1 MKRKH
6 TKLICLGLALCL
18 LTGLALGCGSS
29 ANDTKTA
36 SAEATV
42 QTTDQTMASVIRS
55 PRLGAWDSPPNGLT
69 APRPEVWDSRPNGPT
84 APRPGAC
91 PAAPAAWASLPQG
104 VPAAAPAAAARI

>member
-36 SAEATV
+36 SASSYTV
-42 QTTDQTMASVIRS
+42 SDFAFLSSCSFSLNSMVNS
-55 PRLGAWDSPPNGLT
+55 P
-69 APRPEVWDSRPNGPT
+69 
-84 APRPGAC
+84 
-91 PAAPAAWASLPQG
+91 
-104 VPAAAPAAAARI
+104 

>member
-42 QTTDQTMASVIRS
+42 QNTDQTMET
-55 PRLGAWDSPPNGLT
+55 T
-69 APRPEVWDSRPNGPT
+69 A
-84 APRPGAC
+84 
-91 PAAPAAWASLPQG
+91 
-104 VPAAAPAAAARI
+104 AAAPDGGRHRKDGRRTAATSRYTGRRRNSRGRGT